1 VLPRRAREEGWPLRH
16 DHCFQRVVLDEV
28 AGTVWYDRIARP
40 AIRNLT
46 DEQAERAAS
55 IAAEV
60 ERQGEP
66 LLTELNRRSLARRGK
81 L

>member
-1 VLPRRAREEGWPLRH
+1 MLPRRAREEGWPLRH

-40 AIRNLT
+40 AHRNLSEQQA
-46 DEQAERAAS
+46 EQAAE
-55 IAAEV
+55 IAQRLADE
-60 ERQGEP
+60 GEP
-66 LLTELNRRSLARRGK
+66 LLRELNARSLERRGK

>member
-1 VLPRRAREEGWPLRH
+1 MLPRRAREEAWPLRH

-28 AGTVWYDRIARP
+28 AGTVWYDRIPRP

-46 DEQAERAAS
+46 DRQADAAAD
-55 IAAEV
+55 IAQRLANE
-60 ERQGEP
+60 GEP
-66 LLTELNRRSLARRGK
+66 LVSELNRRSLQRRGK

>member
-1 VLPRRAREEGWPLRH
+1 MLPRRAREESWPLRH

-28 AGTVWYDRIARP
+28 AGTVWYDRIPRP

-46 DEQAERAAS
+46 DRQAVAAAG
-55 IAAEV
+55 IAQRLADE
-60 ERQGEP
+60 GEP
-66 LLTELNRRSLARRGK
+66 LLVELNRRSLQRRGK